1 LHPPL
6 FRDRQPDHD
15 KNHLSARL
23 AYSALAFALTLL
35 TGCALIQD
43 DPGQV
48 PLVNPQQAELAQ
60 VIHLANSG
68 WPTARWWEG
77 YQDPQLN
84 MLVNRALQNSPPCRL
99 RGCVFRNRSPRWSW
113 RSRQWAFRPPPW
125 RRKTAC
131 G

>member
-1 LHPPL
+1 MTNITPSP
-6 FRDRQPDHD
+6 RVWCSP
-15 KNHLSARL
+15 
-23 AYSALAFALTLL
+23 ALAFALTLL

-77 YQDPQLN
+77 YQDLQLN
-84 MLVNRALQNSPPCRL
+84 MLPYCSA
-99 RGCVFRNRSPRWSW
+99 
-113 RSRQWAFRPPPW
+113 A
-125 RRKTAC
+125 KE
-131 G
+131 

>member
-1 LHPPL
+1 MTKITPL
-6 FRDRQPDHD
+6 PRVWRS
-15 KNHLSARL
+15 L
-23 AYSALAFALTLL
+23 ALAFALTQL

-99 RGCVFRNRSPRWSW
+99 RGCVFRNRSPRLSW